1 MHVDLKHWMNACM
14 LTWMKGWLQLM
25 LLTLLLLLQTLV
37 VMQNAAPNGNASEV
51 AKGQK
56 MPLRRQH
63 NVPMLASTNTCIQKF
78 AS

>member
-1 MHVDLKHWMNACM
+1 MHVDLDEGLAPVDAAD
-14 LTWMKGWLQLM
+14 
-25 LLTLLLLLQTLV
+25 LLLLQTLV
-37 VMQNAAPNGNASEV
+37 VMQNVAPNGNASDV

-63 NVPMLASTNTCIQKF
+63 NVPMLASKNTCIQKF